1 MLGHRRH
8 RVNISPESEQQA
20 LELIQW
26 AVAANRTIAIRGKN
40 SKQGFGFQVEADCSV
55 SMEKLTGILEYYPEE
70 LVMSALPG
78 TPLEQ
83 VRQEL
88 DQHHQHLAF
97 EPLALNRM
105 YQVQDEG
112 TIGGVF
118 SGNLAGPRRFKAGSA
133 RDHILGVRAINGR
146 GETWKSGGKVIKN
159 VSGYDMSKLIAGSWG
174 TLSVVT
180 EVIFKVLPA
189 PATSMSL
196 AVWGLPTEQGMAL
209 LTDIIST
216 PFETS
221 GLAYLPEPALTAIGQ
236 SEMSFPGESLALM
249 RLEGTKLSVSER
261 LRALKQRLPDDYT
274 ASVID
279 QAESVSVWSWIRDV
293 TPLHDAQRTPGILR
307 VSIPPAS
314 VAGLTRFIDQL
325 GGCIWYL
332 DAAGSWLWVGICQA
346 AGEDKL
352 NAIRQEVSGIGGS
365 TTLYRATA
373 TMKKNADIYSF
384 ADESIK
390 RLNEK
395 IKDSFDPA
403 NILNPGRLYHRHS
416 GESLPLQ
423 DVSRGRNPVSDLS
436 LFPAD

>member
-1 MLGHRRH
+1 M
-8 RVNISPESEQQA
+8 
-20 LELIQW
+20 
-26 AVAANRTIAIRGKN
+26 
-40 SKQGFGFQVEADCSV
+40 
-55 SMEKLTGILEYYPEE
+55 SMEKLAGILEYHPEE

-88 DQHHQHLAF
+88 EQHHQHLAF
-97 EPLALNRM
+97 EPMALNRM
-105 YQVQDEG
+105 YQVKDEG

-133 RDHILGVRAINGR
+133 RDHILGLRAINGR
-146 GETWKSGGKVIKN
+146 AEIWKSGGKVIKN

-221 GLAYLPEPALTAIGQ
+221 GLAYLPEPALAAIEQ
-236 SEMSFPGESLALM
+236 SEMSFPGESLALI
-249 RLEGTKLSVSER
+249 RLEGTKLSVGER
-261 LRALKQRLPDDYT
+261 LRALKQRLPDDYK
-274 ASVID
+274 ASVLD

-293 TPLHDAQRTPGILR
+293 APLHDAQRTPGILR
-307 VSIPPAS
+307 ISIPPSS
-314 VAGLTRFIDQL
+314 VPGLTRFIDQL

-332 DAAGSWLWVGICQA
+332 DAAGGWLWVGICQA

-352 NAIRQEVSGIGGS
+352 NAIRREVGVIDGT
-365 TTLYRATA
+365 TTLYRAPA
-373 TMKKNADIYSF
+373 AMKTHAGIYSF
-384 ADESIK
+384 SDESIK

-395 IKDSFDPA
+395 IKNSFDPG
-403 NILNPGRLYHRHS
+403 NIFNPGRLDHRHS
-416 GESLPLQ
+416 GES
-423 DVSRGRNPVSDLS
+423 RNPV
-436 LFPAD
+436 A

>member
-1 MLGHRRH
+1 MLGHREH

-26 AVAANRTIAIRGKN
+26 AVAENRTIAIRGKN
-40 SKQGFGFQVEADCSV
+40 TKQGFGFQVEADCSV
-55 SMEKLTGILEYYPEE
+55 SMEKLAGILEYHPEE

-88 DQHHQHLAF
+88 NHHHQHLAF

-105 YQVQDEG
+105 YQVKDEG

-133 RDHILGVRAINGR
+133 RDHILGLRAINGHA
-146 GETWKSGGKVIKN
+146 EIWKSGGKVIKN

-174 TLSVVT
+174 TLSVIT

-221 GLAYLPEPALTAIGQ
+221 GLAYLPEPALAAIEQ

-261 LRALKQRLPDDYT
+261 LRALKQRLPDNYIS
-274 ASVID
+274 SVLD

-293 TPLHDAQRTPGILR
+293 APLHDTQRTPGILR

-332 DAAGSWLWVGICQA
+332 DAAGSWLWVGICLTA
-346 AGEDKL
+346 EEDKL

-365 TTLYRATA
+365 TTLYRAPA
-373 TMKKNADIYSF
+373 TMKKNTGIYSF
-384 ADESIK
+384 ADESVK

-395 IKDSFDPA
+395 IKDSFDPG
-403 NILNPGRLYHRHS
+403 NIFNPGKLYQRH
-416 GESLPLQ
+416 
-423 DVSRGRNPVSDLS
+423 
-436 LFPAD
+436 FIAD